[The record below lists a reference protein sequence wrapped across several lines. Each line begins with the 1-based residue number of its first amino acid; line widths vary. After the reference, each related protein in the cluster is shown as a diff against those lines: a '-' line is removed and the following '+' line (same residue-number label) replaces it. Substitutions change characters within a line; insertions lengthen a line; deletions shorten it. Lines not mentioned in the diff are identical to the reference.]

1 MLIFTFS
8 KIYECTRQ
16 RILHYMRHILFFM
29 NKTIEMEDE
38 EDKED
43 EENQVPGCETSI
55 ELKL

>member
-1 MLIFTFS
+1 
-8 KIYECTRQ
+8 
-16 RILHYMRHILFFM
+16 MRHILFFM

-43 EENQVPGCETSI
+43 EENQVPGCETRI